1 MTSIAR
7 LCLLLWA
14 VTLLPACSDGTSP
27 EDEIRVYIAAA
38 VDAAEARDAGDL
50 ADMIDAAY
58 RDEQGHDK
66 KRLGSM
72 LRAYFFR
79 HKNIHLFSKIGAIEM
94 LADNR
99 AQVHLHVAMAG
110 SVIADVNA
118 LAALRAQIYA
128 FELTLV
134 KDDDW
139 LLQQA
144 RWRPAG
150 IADLE

>member
-1 MTSIAR
+1 MSSIAR
-7 LCLLLWA
+7 VCLLLCT
-14 VTLLPACSDGTSP
+14 VMLLSACSGGAST
-27 EDEIRVYIAAA
+27 EDEIRAFVDAA

-50 ADMIDAAY
+50 AGMIDDAY

-79 HKNIHLFSKIGAIEM
+79 HSKIHLFSKIGEIE
-94 LADNR
+94 LLGDNR
-99 AQVHLHVAMAG
+99 AQVRLHVAMAG
-110 SVIADVNA
+110 SVIADVGA

-134 KDDDW
+134 KRDDW

-144 RWRPAG
+144 RWRPAS